1 MNKYTSGLV
10 LSLLFCTQIM
20 LSQNSVSY
28 SPSSTTVSA
37 NSGVEVL
44 VPVTVTCSGNMP
56 TTLVGVQPANTC
68 STTDG
73 YTGIVYT
80 NNITSLTPGHSTVI
94 KFKFKKTVTTDT
106 SITYLFTNNGSCGS
120 PQVKITINY
129 KTIASPSLC
138 TLSPPQNLNISNI
151 TTNAVKLDWDHTQ
164 EALYYRI
171 YYRKSGTTAAL
182 SMIDVGCCSAIIDSL
197 EPDTKYEF
205 SVYPMCSNGSGYA
218 SYISA
223 TTLCLNNL
231 PSSIDNLSILSYSY
245 GYKVDFTPIPN
256 FTNGFY
262 TLEYVDLVNNSS
274 GVVRPFSLLPT
285 GATFPNFYYVQTGH
299 SFKIRVIGSL
309 GCSSTYSNWLTVNG
323 VCPLAPSELYVI
335 SSGGNGS
342 FNWLQVPNSINYQG
356 EFLIYNL
363 SGQNVTGTFMGTS
376 NSYSN
381 SVNTNTI
388 SGDKFIKFR
397 IKSQC
402 SNGTWSD
409 FSDWSTTTIWN
420 N

>member
-1 MNKYTSGLV
+1 MNKYTLGI
-10 LSLLFCTQIM
+10 LLFLLFSTQIM

-28 SPSSTTVSA
+28 SPSSTTISA
-37 NSGVEVL
+37 NSGVEIL
-44 VPVTVTCSGNMP
+44 VPITVNCSGNMP

-68 STTDG
+68 SSTDG
-73 YTGIVYT
+73 YTGINYT
-80 NNITSLTPGHSTVI
+80 DGITSLTPGHSTVI
-94 KFKFKKTVTTDT
+94 KFKFKKTVTANT
-106 SITYLFTNNGSCGS
+106 SITYLFTNNGSCNS
-120 PQVKITINY
+120 PQIKITVNY
-129 KTIASPSLC
+129 VSSPTQSC
-138 TLSPPQNLNISNI
+138 TLSPPPNLNVSNI
-151 TTNAVKLDWDHTQ
+151 TTNSVKLNWDHTQ
-164 EALYYRI
+164 GALYYRI
-171 YYRKSGTTAAL
+171 YYRKSGSTVAF
-182 SMIDVGCCSAIIDSL
+182 SMIDAGCCSATINSL

-231 PSSIDNLSILSYSY
+231 PSSIDNLSIIPYSY

-262 TLEYVDLVNNSS
+262 TLEYVDLVTNSS
-274 GVVRPFSLLPT
+274 GVVSPFSLLPA
-285 GATFPNFYYVQTGH
+285 GATYPNFYYVQTGH

-323 VCPLAPSELYVI
+323 ACPLAPTELYVI

-342 FNWLQVPNSINYQG
+342 FNWSQVSNSINYQG

-363 SGQNVTGTFMGTS
+363 SGQNVTGTFMSTS

-409 FSDWSTTTIWN
+409 FSDWSRTTIWN